1 LRGLATGAALLVLTT
16 AAPVVASP
24 SSPSAKAAGCG
35 GVQQV
40 SAQQRTG
47 SLPPL
52 AIGDSTMLLAL
63 PDLSHEGFEAN
74 ARGCRQYPEA
84 LALISG
90 LARAGRLPHLIVIA
104 LGANGQI
111 EPGNVEQA
119 LRILGPSRV
128 LVLLTPRE
136 LGGGSGSDAQLVRAE
151 GRRYGGRLIVL
162 DWVAYSAS
170 HPDWFEPDGL
180 HVNPTGAAGLARLI
194 GRVLPIAAPPPR
206 TRTPRCAPPPD
217 PSVPT
222 SGQLPTPEVAV
233 PMQAT
238 SVSPPGSALHGVAV
252 RSHHGVLLVASRSG
266 HLEIPLTNENT
277 VAVAGLVRVEL
288 AGAAEHR
295 LIAAACVG
303 VAAVSNSHLAV
314 RLSAE
319 TVADAELLARFQV
332 RVLFTLATPEGLSG
346 TIAGTFV
353 LRSESQ

>member
-1 LRGLATGAALLVLTT
+1 LRGLATSAALLVLTT
-16 AAPVVASP
+16 ASPVVAQAG
-24 SSPSAKAAGCG
+24 SSATAAGCG
-35 GVQQV
+35 SVQQV
-40 SAQQRTG
+40 SAQHRTG

-63 PDLSHEGFEAN
+63 PDLSREGFDAN

-90 LARAGRLPHLIVIA
+90 LARAGRLPHLVVIA

-111 EPGNVEQA
+111 EAGNVEQA
-119 LRILGPSRV
+119 LRILGPGRV

-151 GRRYGGRLIVL
+151 GRRHGGRLVVL

-180 HVNPTGAAGLARLI
+180 HVNPTGAAGLARVI
-194 GRVLPIAAPPPR
+194 GRVLPIAAPMPR
-206 TRTPRCAPPPD
+206 ARTPRCAPPPD
-217 PSVPT
+217 PSAPT
-222 SGQLPTPEVAV
+222 SGQPPTPESTV
-233 PMQAT
+233 PMQAI
-238 SVSPPGSALHGVAV
+238 SGSPPGSLLHGVAV
-252 RSHHGVLLVASRSG
+252 RSHHGVLLASRSG
-266 HLEIPLTNENT
+266 HLEIPLMNDNAF
-277 VAVAGLVRVEL
+277 AVAGLVRVEL

-295 LIAAACVG
+295 LLAAACVG
-303 VAAVSNSHLAV
+303 VGAASSSRLAV

-332 RVLFTLATPEGLSG
+332 RVLLTLATPEGLSG
-346 TIAGTFV
+346 TIAGTYV
-353 LRSESQ
+353 LRSEAH